1 MRKLNEVAIFEAFR
15 IKISDTEKEEVENLK
30 KQFKESPIS
39 TTGLLIIEIILKKDI
54 QIYQVYLNHL

>member
-30 KQFKESPIS
+30 KQFTLMGIETHKE
-39 TTGLLIIEIILKKDI
+39 
-54 QIYQVYLNHL
+54 